1 MAAKVTQTTK
11 LTMDEVIKRLTD
23 SAVTVGVHSDAGKD
37 RNGVTNALKAAVNEF
52 GTDTIPERSFLRST
66 MAANRRAYMENIA
79 KIAQSAIQ
87 GKRTPKK
94 GMGLL
99 GLKAQ
104 NDIKSRI
111 TSISTPANSAA
122 TIKRKKSSNPLIN
135 NGDMRESVRWKYD
148 AN

>member
-1 MAAKVTQTTK
+1 MGAKVTQTTK
-11 LTMDEVIKRLTD
+11 LTMDEVIKRLQA
-23 SAVTVGVHSDAGKD
+23 SAVTVGVHSDAGAGKD
-37 RNGVTNALKAAVNEF
+37 GVTNALKAAVNEF

-66 MAANRRAYMENIA
+66 MAENRQTYLGNIA

-87 GKRTPKK
+87 GKRTPEK

-104 NDIKSRI
+104 NDIKARI
-111 TSISTPANSAA
+111 TSIATPANAA
-122 TIKRKKSSNPLIN
+122 STIKRKKSSNPLIDT
-135 NGDMRESVRWKYD
+135 GEMRESVRWKYD